1 MTTQNIVSSGVLI
14 DPAYLEPTLD
24 YLLLAIPVWFWDAAK
39 LTADNEGISLR
50 QLIFKSVAEYCN
62 KNET

>member
-1 MTTQNIVSSGVLI
+1 MTTQNIVSSGVNI

-24 YLLLAIPVWFWDAAK
+24 YLLLAIPVWFWETAK

-62 KNET
+62 KSQT